1 MPSVDSTRPTQR
13 AAHEEETRR
22 ALAALF
28 NTQRSAAMSGGLD
41 RGVWDPRLEALV
53 LERNSMTA
61 RDFAI
66 AVAEEFGGDYDPAV
80 MDEWLKANAQVTAD
94 GINTRT
100 VERLERAA
108 EEEQPLLAIGEL
120 FTTLATVTAGVYAA
134 GMVTTAANFGA
145 QDAARKSGAGTKT
158 WQVNSGNPRAQ
169 HAMMGGETVGISETF
184 SNGMLWPGDPNG
196 GAENNANCSCSIVFG
211 GGE

>member
-1 MPSVDSTRPTQR
+1 MPSVDSTLPDQR

-28 NTQRSAAMSGGLD
+28 NAQRAQALSGGLPSD
-41 RGVWDPRLEALV
+41 DPRVRALV
-53 LERNSMTA
+53 LERNTMTA
-61 RDFAI
+61 RDFAMR
-66 AVAEEFGGDYDPAV
+66 VAQEFGGDYDPAV
-80 MDEWLKANAQVTAD
+80 MDEWLSVNADVTAE
-94 GINTRT
+94 GIHGRT
-100 VERLERAA
+100 MERLERAA
-108 EEEQPLLAIGEL
+108 EAEQPLLAVGDL

-158 WQVNSGNPRAQ
+158 WQVNSGNPRSQ
-169 HAMMGGETVGISETF
+169 HANMSGETVGIRDAF
-184 SNGMLWPGDPNG
+184 SNGMMWPGDPQG
-196 GAENNANCSCSIVFG
+196 GPENNANCACSVVFG